1 MIDLMLTALDLKQLE
16 ERALADTEDL
26 IRCVH
31 GREPASR
38 CDVCNGDDSRV
49 LLEEVRL
56 LRAIRE
62 DALVLL
68 RDAVFHLE
76 PRSTQQI
83 ECLEALE
90 RFIEVQEKTL

>member
-1 MIDLMLTALDLKQLE
+1 MTDLMLTALELKQIE

-38 CDVCNGDDSRV
+38 CDVCNGDDGRV
-49 LLEEVRL
+49 LLAEVRH
-56 LRAIRE
+56 LRAVRE

-68 RDAVFHLE
+68 RDVMLVAKTRRTV
-76 PRSTQQI
+76 
-83 ECLEALE
+83 
-90 RFIEVQEKTL
+90 EKFGHYADG